1 MQLFLKFLF
10 LNCFLIATTYTY
22 AQPTDENNGGG
33 ETSARE
39 QLFASN
45 WEWVAKTRQPN
56 RGGSERYSLKP
67 QGEQIRIS
75 FDRTGHCFITKNGA
89 TINSATY
96 TLMEDDARIVFG
108 KWDTPSEFHLDE
120 GPFDFEANLLW
131 IRGEYN
137 DKGSTWQLAQ
147 AGTASTYSPPAQAA
161 RAAPAAA
168 TRVTPTTAAS
178 TTSATRTTTS
188 PSPVARTG
196 KKTSTT
202 SSSKKKR
209 R

>member
-1 MQLFLKFLF
+1 MQLSFKLLLSLCLLLTSNF
-10 LNCFLIATTYTY
+10 IS
-22 AQPTDENNGGG
+22 AQPSDESGNST

-45 WEWVAKTRQPN
+45 WDWIAKTRQPN

-67 QGEQIRIS
+67 QGEQIRIT
-75 FDRTGHCFITKNGA
+75 FDRTGRCFITKNGA

-96 TLMEDDARIVFG
+96 SLMEDDARIVFG
-108 KWDTPSEFHLDE
+108 KWDSPNEFHVDE
-120 GPFDFEANLLW
+120 GPFDFEGNLLW

-147 AGTASTYSPPAQAA
+147 AGTASVNTYSPPAQPA
-161 RAAPAAA
+161 RAAP
-168 TRVTPTTAAS
+168 
-178 TTSATRTTTS
+178 
-188 PSPVARTG
+188 
-196 KKTSTT
+196 TT
-202 SSSKKKR
+202 SSAIPATSLPITPPATTTRTGRKTTNNGGGKRKR